1 MSFLD
6 KVVAAITPPESDE
19 TRMEARAKARQVAEP
34 GDWLSQV
41 LDHHDQIE
49 AAFET
54 ARRETSAGGRTTAM
68 KLLGLLLTG
77 HSNAEESVL
86 YPSVADSGHKTH
98 AGMAYEEQA
107 MAKVE
112 MALLEKLDPMSQEW
126 LDKLEHIRGAVTHH
140 MYSEESDWFLDLK
153 REVPADEQAMMTKRY
168 RQEIE
173 RYAADERA

>member
-6 KVVAAITPPESDE
+6 KVVAAITPPKSDE
-19 TRMEARAKARQVAEP
+19 TRMEARAKARHVAEP

-54 ARRETSAGGRTTAM
+54 ARRETSTGGRTTAM
-68 KLLGLLLTG
+68 KQLGLLLTG

-107 MAKVE
+107 MAKIE

-126 LDKLEHIRGAVTHH
+126 LDKLKHIRGAMTHH
-140 MYSEESDWFLDLK
+140 MYSEESDWILDPK

-168 RQEIE
+168 RQEIA
-173 RYAADERA
+173 RYAADELA